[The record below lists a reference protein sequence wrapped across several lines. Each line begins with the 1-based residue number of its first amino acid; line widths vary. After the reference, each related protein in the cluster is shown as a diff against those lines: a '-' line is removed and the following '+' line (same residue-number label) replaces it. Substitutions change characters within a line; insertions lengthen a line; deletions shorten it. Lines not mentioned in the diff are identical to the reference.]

1 MGHIRQARETD
12 LQRISEI
19 EVFAFRL
26 QFYPVFLNDDYYFG
40 ELRVDSRREKFAD
53 SLDDIWVY
61 DDGVV
66 KGFVWVDGRQI
77 KKLYVEPV
85 LQGGGIGGA
94 LLEHAVSTLGAD
106 YLWALEKNDRA
117 IAFYQK
123 HGFALTGEKIP
134 EEDTTEFL
142 VKMKLA
148 R

>member
-40 ELRVDSRREKFAD
+40 ELRVDSRREKFSD

-85 LQGGGIGGA
+85 LQGGVS
-94 LLEHAVSTLGAD
+94 AVRCWNTL
-106 YLWALEKNDRA
+106 
-117 IAFYQK
+117 
-123 HGFALTGEKIP
+123 
-134 EEDTTEFL
+134 
-142 VKMKLA
+142 
-148 R
+148 